1 MTDFEQ
7 DQIPFLSPDP
17 PHWAA
22 RGLAYVL
29 ILLFF
34 TALLASIFISIP
46 ETVSGS
52 FVLIP
57 LRGTDPVRAP
67 HSGIVTEV
75 HVSEGVSIAKN
86 VALFVIRSQNVSDR
100 TAEMRTLEMQ
110 LKGSESKL
118 ANAKT
123 KYESERLA
131 NDQEETRLKGRIDYV
146 TKMIDLKKHESE
158 LARELADRYEK
169 LKKEGIVNEAE
180 YTAHQLDVARVTG
193 ELEQFQTELKDVEA
207 QVKKIH
213 HEAEAHQAEYQQM
226 ELDIRENLNR
236 DHIRMEA
243 LKKELSFSS
252 GDEVQ
257 VPAPCSGTVVDL
269 EINSAGAVIQ
279 EGESLCEIAC
289 SGERLQAQAVLP
301 QSGVV
306 RVKEGQ
312 GVKLLYDAFPYQRY
326 GVQFGT
332 VRWVSPAGVTLKQ
345 RSDFPVLVDLDDES
359 VMVKGQPQALRPG
372 MKGTAQVVVDRRSLI
387 SYAFAPIRQLKEN
400 MAQPPERKKN

>member
-1 MTDFEQ
+1 MNEPRMTDFEQ

-131 NDQEETRLKGRIDYV
+131 NDQEDTR
-146 TKMIDLKKHESE
+146 
-158 LARELADRYEK
+158 
-169 LKKEGIVNEAE
+169 
-180 YTAHQLDVARVTG
+180 
-193 ELEQFQTELKDVEA
+193 
-207 QVKKIH
+207 
-213 HEAEAHQAEYQQM
+213 
-226 ELDIRENLNR
+226 
-236 DHIRMEA
+236 
-243 LKKELSFSS
+243 
-252 GDEVQ
+252 
-257 VPAPCSGTVVDL
+257 
-269 EINSAGAVIQ
+269 
-279 EGESLCEIAC
+279 
-289 SGERLQAQAVLP
+289 
-301 QSGVV
+301 
-306 RVKEGQ
+306 
-312 GVKLLYDAFPYQRY
+312 
-326 GVQFGT
+326 
-332 VRWVSPAGVTLKQ
+332 
-345 RSDFPVLVDLDDES
+345 
-359 VMVKGQPQALRPG
+359 
-372 MKGTAQVVVDRRSLI
+372 
-387 SYAFAPIRQLKEN
+387 
-400 MAQPPERKKN
+400 